1 MILGNPS
8 NPRFAEDV
16 RSSFAKQTA
25 MDLIGAKLGRVEP
38 GLVEISL
45 PYRSD
50 LAQQHGYLH
59 GGIVATIADTACGYA
74 AYTLM
79 PPNAEVLAVEFKIN
93 LLRPAK
99 GEEFL
104 ARAEVLKSG
113 RTLTVARADVFSVSK
128 EGKEQPIATMQATII
143 CLQKE

>member
-8 NPRFAEDV
+8 NPHFADDV

-38 GLVEISL
+38 GLVEVCLS
-45 PYRSD
+45 YRAD
-50 LAQQHGYLH
+50 LTQQHGYLH

-99 GEEFL
+99 GEEFV
-104 ARAEVLKSG
+104 ARAEVIKSG
-113 RTLTVARADVFSVSK
+113 RTLSVVRADVLSVSQ
-128 EGKEQPIATMQATII
+128 EGKELLIATMQATVI

>member
-8 NPRFAEDV
+8 NPRFVEDV

-38 GLVEISL
+38 GFVEVTVR
-45 PYRSD
+45 YRSD
-50 LAQQHGYLH
+50 LAQQNGYLH

-79 PPNAEVLAVEFKIN
+79 PPGAEVLAVEFKLN

-99 GEEFL
+99 GEDFL

-113 RTLTVARADVFSVSK
+113 KTLTVVRADVFSVSQ
-128 EGKEQPIATMQATII
+128 EGKEQLIAAMQATVM
-143 CLQKE
+143 CLLKQ